1 MKQYC
6 RYCAHCFEGDAFF
19 CGEHD
24 EVLSEAQIKR
34 ANQCKDYSYSIFGD
48 VLTGEQYQPRSS
60 ANRRVKG
67 INSAFLFKDEEEAK
81 DV

>member
-6 RYCAHCFEGDAFF
+6 RYCAHCFEGDTFF

-24 EVLSEAQIKR
+24 EVLSETQIKR
-34 ANQCKDYSYSIFGD
+34 ANQCKDYTYSTLGD
-48 VLTGEQYQPRSS
+48 VLTGKQYQPRNS

-67 INSAFLFKDEEEAK
+67 INRAFLFKDTEVDK
-81 DV
+81 

>member
-6 RYCAHCFEGDAFF
+6 RYCAHCFEDDTFF
-19 CGEHD
+19 CGKHD

-34 ANQCKDYSYSIFGD
+34 ANQCKDYSYSTLGD
-48 VLTGEQYQPRSS
+48 VLTGKHYQPRNS

-67 INSAFLFKDEEEAK
+67 ISSAFLFKDMEADK
-81 DV
+81 